1 MVDIAMM
8 FGAYRPRATAELRNS
23 LDFEIELAKISLS
36 EKERQNATNLYE
48 PMKISDLQQK
58 FPSIPWQ
65 EYMNK
70 MLNPLTILQ
79 DDIIIVVSPKY
90 LSDLETLLSNTSK
103 R

>member
-1 MVDIAMM
+1 MVDIAEM
-8 FGAYRPRATAELRNS
+8 FGAYRPWAAAELRNS

-36 EKERQNATNLYE
+36 EEERQDATKLYH

-70 MLNPLTILQ
+70 MLNPLTIRQ
-79 DDIIIVVSPKY
+79 DEIIIVTSPKY
-90 LSDLETLLSNTSK
+90 LSDLETLLSNTPK